1 MHHALLGF
9 PKFEYGSGTYI
20 PIVIRLMFA
29 QLEELEAFTIDAGIR
44 DGSLITGQ
52 AGRV

>member
-9 PKFEYGSGTYI
+9 PKFEYGSETYI
-20 PIVIRLMFA
+20 PIVIRLRFA